1 MEVETEML
9 DSAKENGSSTNQEV
23 KKNSDTSSMERREKT
38 YVWLCGVLTL
48 TPIILIIVM
57 LLSLPT
63 VFYALHKKPQS
74 NVSKLLLCT

>member
-48 TPIILIIVM
+48 NAYHTDYCNAV
-57 LLSLPT
+57 
-63 VFYALHKKPQS
+63 
-74 NVSKLLLCT
+74 VSPDRVLCLAQKTSV